1 MQRFQALPLW
11 LRQTLIGLGLFVAGG
26 LFAFGYSYRP
36 LHGARI
42 WQIQRLESRLET
54 VNRENL
60 ALHDELAQL
69 RSATSDQVDPETL
82 AQVER
87 ELEKTKAALARAE
100 KGLKSSE
107 ARRRELASK
116 ATRWQRRYEELRDAP
131 APDPVPAAVSN
142 ARPVL
147 PNAADDPPPS
157 APSGATANV
166 PPGSPSAFASPAA
179 PAPSFLPSPLPSPEA
194 PGNAMLV
201 EEGDRPL
208 P

>member
-42 WQIQRLESRLET
+42 WQIQRLESRLEV

-69 RSATSDQVDPETL
+69 RSATSDRVDPGTL

-100 KGLKSSE
+100 KGLESSE

-131 APDPVPAAVSN
+131 APAPDPAAASS
-142 ARPVL
+142 ARPRL
-147 PNAADDPPPS
+147 PNAADDPS
-157 APSGATANV
+157 LRAPGGAATADV
-166 PPGSPSAFASPAA
+166 PPASPSASASPVA
-179 PAPSFLPSPLPSPEA
+179 PAPPSLPSPEA

>member
-11 LRQTLIGLGLFVAGG
+11 LRQISIGLGLFVAGG

-42 WQIQRLESRLET
+42 WQIQQLESRLDS

-69 RSATSDQVDPETL
+69 RSATSDRVDPETL

-87 ELEKTKAALARAE
+87 ELGQTKAALARAE

-116 ATRWQRRYEELRDAP
+116 ATRWQRRYEDLRDAP
-131 APDPVPAAVSN
+131 APNPVPAAASN
-142 ARPVL
+142 ARPLL
-147 PNAADDPPPS
+147 PDASSDPS
-157 APSGATANV
+157 SRAPSPATAEV
-166 PPGSPSAFASPAA
+166 PPESSPASPAA
-179 PAPSFLPSPLPSPEA
+179 SPEA
-194 PGNAMLV
+194 PENAMLV
-201 EEGDRPL
+201 EEGDGPL

>member
-42 WQIQRLESRLET
+42 WQIQQLESRLDS

-60 ALHDELAQL
+60 ALHDELARL
-69 RSATSDQVDPETL
+69 RSATSDRVDPEIL

-87 ELEKTKAALARAE
+87 ELEKTKAALAKAE

-116 ATRWQRRYEELRDAP
+116 TTRWQRRYEELRDAA
-131 APDPVPAAVSN
+131 APDP
-142 ARPVL
+142 L
-147 PNAADDPPPS
+147 PS
-157 APSGATANV
+157 APSDARPLIADDSADPTAHAPSPATAET
-166 PPGSPSAFASPAA
+166 PLESSPAAPEAPGAPASPAA
-179 PAPSFLPSPLPSPEA
+179 SPGSS
-194 PGNAMLV
+194 GNAMLDA
-201 EEGDRPL
+201 EGDRPL

>member
-11 LRQTLIGLGLFVAGG
+11 LRQTLIGLGLFIAGG

-42 WQIQRLESRLET
+42 WQIQQLESRLDS

-60 ALHDELAQL
+60 TLHDELARL
-69 RSATSDQVDPETL
+69 RSATSDRVDPEIL

-87 ELEKTKAALARAE
+87 ELEKTKSALAKAE
-100 KGLKSSE
+100 NGLKSSE

-116 ATRWQRRYEELRDAP
+116 TTRWKRRYEELRDA
-131 APDPVPAAVSN
+131 AVPDPVPSAQAESRPLLTDASADPTAHTPIPSN
-142 ARPVL
+142 AENPL
-147 PNAADDPPPS
+147 ESSPAAPQ
-157 APSGATANV
+157 APGA
-166 PPGSPSAFASPAA
+166 PASPAA
-179 PAPSFLPSPLPSPEA
+179 SPEA
-194 PGNAMLV
+194 SGNAMLDA
-201 EEGDRPL
+201 GDDHPL

>member
-42 WQIQRLESRLET
+42 WQVQQLESRLDS

-60 ALHDELAQL
+60 ALHDALARL
-69 RSATSDQVDPETL
+69 RSETAERVAPETL

-87 ELEKTKAALARAE
+87 ELEKTKGALARAE
-100 KGLKSSE
+100 KGLKRSE
-107 ARRRELASK
+107 ARRRELASR

-131 APDPVPAAVSN
+131 AP
-142 ARPVL
+142 
-147 PNAADDPPPS
+147 
-157 APSGATANV
+157 T
-166 PPGSPSAFASPAA
+166 SPSTPRESPSTSPA
-179 PAPSFLPSPLPSPEA
+179 A
-194 PGNAMLV
+194 PGNAMLG
-201 EEGDRPL
+201 EEESDHPRP
-208 P
+208 

>member
-1 MQRFQALPLW
+1 MHRFLALPLW
-11 LRQTLIGLGLFVAGG
+11 LRQIVIGLGLFIAGG

-42 WQIQRLESRLET
+42 WQIQQLESRLDS

-60 ALHDELAQL
+60 ALHDELARL
-69 RSATSDQVDPETL
+69 RSASSDHVDPETL

-87 ELEKTKAALARAE
+87 ELEKTKTALAKAE

-116 ATRWQRRYEELRDAP
+116 ATRWQRRYEDLRDAP
-131 APDPVPAAVSN
+131 APQPVPAAAASEEPPL
-142 ARPVL
+142 ASAPADRSPRA
-147 PNAADDPPPS
+147 PSPAAADLPPES
-157 APSGATANV
+157 R
-166 PPGSPSAFASPAA
+166 PAA
-179 PAPSFLPSPLPSPEA
+179 PAAPVRSPTGSATGSPEA
-194 PGNAMLV
+194 SGNAML